1 MTRTVV
7 FSDTHLPPVV
17 EPARLRYLARIS
29 SWADKIFILGD
40 LWDSSLCTFDQ
51 FVNSNWQVLFPIWQD
66 REAEYFFG
74 NHDPEEICDERV
86 NYFSVRQ
93 HQSLDTEIEGLKLHF
108 EHGHRIVRTHN
119 PLLDWIARFRLGT
132 DPVGYHL
139 LRWVAPKALRVLG
152 PWAVKF
158 RDWGGTQK
166 LEGIARQD
174 PERIFVCGHTHAAV
188 LDLKNRYGNCGFI
201 DFGWGQY
208 LLIEDGKIQLIQ
220 ERY

>member
-40 LWDSSLCTFDQ
+40 LWDSSLCIFDQ

-119 PLLDWIARFRLGT
+119 PL
-132 DPVGYHL
+132 
-139 LRWVAPKALRVLG
+139 WVWG

-188 LDLKNRYGNCGFI
+188 LDLKNRYGNCGFT